1 MYTTRSGNTA
11 CFPRPARSR
20 SYDNAMAEKRQR
32 RVQDRA
38 GVAAQAI
45 RRPGRARIG
54 DVPVGS
60 RGGTR
65 SVSTSR
71 WAAGHRNRSKPSI
84 MQTKRHKPSHNK
96 RGTEIRPRRQPHRA
110 RHAPLRRTR
119 HTPTT
124 TKNLTHENS
133 RSLSIL
139 QFHYKGHITAYA
151 RRRAYACTTPATSRT
166 RR

>member
-1 MYTTRSGNTA
+1 MLPSTGTVGD
-11 CFPRPARSR
+11 
-20 SYDNAMAEKRQR
+20 SYDNAMAESVNGAYKTELVWR
-32 RVQDRA
+32 RKHS
-38 GVAAQAI
+38 
-45 RRPGRARIG
+45 RPGRARIG
-54 DVPVGS
+54 DVPVGLVVELEAS
-60 RGGTR
+60 PPVTGLQDTGTDR
-65 SVSTSR
+65 NRVSCKPSGTSR
-71 WAAGHRNRSKPSI
+71 LTIKGEQKSGHF
-84 MQTKRHKPSHNK
+84 
-96 RGTEIRPRRQPHRA
+96 RQPHRA

-133 RSLSIL
+133 RSPSTL

>member
-1 MYTTRSGNTA
+1 MTGSLDRHG
-11 CFPRPARSR
+11 RRLVR
-20 SYDNAMAEKRQR
+20 QRHGRKRQR

-54 DVPVGS
+54 DVPVGLVVELEAS
-60 RGGTR
+60 PPVAGLQDIGTDR
-65 SVSTSR
+65 NRVSCKPSGTSR
-71 WAAGHRNRSKPSI
+71 LTIKGEQKSGHF
-84 MQTKRHKPSHNK
+84 
-96 RGTEIRPRRQPHRA
+96 RQPHRA

-133 RSLSIL
+133 RSPSTL